1 MDTEWLSVAQVA
13 KALGISSKSVRRLI
27 HSGRLRAK
35 DVSTRQGA
43 RPYWRVHAAWLA
55 EFREIIIDTEK

>member
-13 KALGISSKSVRRLI
+13 KLLGISPKSVRRLI

-35 DVSTRQGA
+35 DVSTLPGK

-55 EFREIIIDTEK
+55 EFREICPYTDN

>member
-1 MDTEWLSVAQVA
+1 MDTEWLSVSQVA

-35 DVSTRQGA
+35 DVSTQPGR
-43 RPYWRVHAAWLA
+43 RPYWRIHPAWLA
-55 EFREIIIDTEK
+55 EFREILIDTEN